1 MQKVRVPISSFQ
13 FGEVS
18 DSLISRND
26 TPILNSS
33 AQRVENFLVLPEG
46 GLRKRHGLSH
56 IHDYGLTYDA
66 NAPYKSVLTSFIF
79 DDNEEYIISIE
90 HEKLRAFRLLSDGS
104 VSLVATVTSDVN
116 SATLPF
122 DKDYANEYTFA
133 QYGDV
138 MWVCHPLFA
147 SRLVTRTSLTTFEV
161 STFSFDTRTDNKKI
175 YQPYYNFQA
184 QGIVLDPA
192 ATTGTGVNVRA
203 YAIVEADDDAIATE
217 QSVSLTLSLDGAL
230 GSGGTATLNTLQN
243 ITFTSAAGSDN
254 SGTSISINGTNK
266 NGTTVGDFISA
277 GPGPGETITTT
288 TEWLSINYIDANSGC
303 TNMRV
308 GVGNKDYDISYFTSD
323 HVGVT
328 LKYHDSEMTVTNY
341 FSPTNVNVDI
351 VDTLKIRLAVLNPLR
366 TIEGSSTVEVTHL
379 EHGFSGG
386 ETIVIEDAAA
396 VGNINTGNLNGTR
409 TVGNIID
416 ENTYTFTAGGSA
428 TESEDGGG
436 YVKIETH
443 APTTDWYEQ
452 AFSAVRG
459 YPAAVCFHENRLV
472 FGGTLAQ
479 PDTIW
484 MSQIGKYFNFD
495 VGDAEDTD
503 SFDLTAA
510 TGQVN
515 EIRYM
520 ISNRDLQVFT
530 ASGELYV
537 PTYLNQAITPTN
549 AQIRKQTP
557 YGTEFVLPASID
569 GATVF
574 VQHDGHTVREYL
586 YTESEDAYTA
596 SAVSTLSGH
605 LIQHPKFMTVVHS
618 GFDLADSY
626 AFFVFENGEGALFS
640 SNRAEKRASWT
651 RVTTS
656 GTFSS
661 TVAVHNRLFANVY
674 DDDGNLHLCEF
685 SEDVGLDLYL
695 YKAVSSNL
703 VDVSD
708 LYNDGDVVDVIGV
721 KSGVQSYLG
730 QHTVNSSEEV
740 DLTLYSESAFSN
752 AYVGKAF
759 TAKIISNPIDVTSGN
774 GPVTGDIRGIS
785 NVILDLKGARSF
797 KVNSRSFSPDNAI
810 TGKKEIRI
818 LGHSRDPQVTIE
830 QKDPLP
836 LQVNGLIAELVL

>member
-1 MQKVRVPISSFQ
+1 
-13 FGEVS
+13 
-18 DSLISRND
+18 
-26 TPILNSS
+26 
-33 AQRVENFLVLPEG
+33 
-46 GLRKRHGLSH
+46 
-56 IHDYGLTYDA
+56 
-66 NAPYKSVLTSFIF
+66 
-79 DDNEEYIISIE
+79 
-90 HEKLRAFRLLSDGS
+90 
-104 VSLVATVTSDVN
+104 
-116 SATLPF
+116 LPF

-203 YAIVEADDDAIATE
+203 YAIVEADDDAVATE

-254 SGTSISINGTNK
+254 SGTTISINGTNK
-266 NGTTVGDFISA
+266 NGTTVGDFIAA

-520 ISNRDLQVFT
+520 ISNRDLQVF
-530 ASGELYV
+530 
-537 PTYLNQAITPTN
+537 
-549 AQIRKQTP
+549 
-557 YGTEFVLPASID
+557 
-569 GATVF
+569 
-574 VQHDGHTVREYL
+574 
-586 YTESEDAYTA
+586 
-596 SAVSTLSGH
+596 
-605 LIQHPKFMTVVHS
+605 
-618 GFDLADSY
+618 
-626 AFFVFENGEGALFS
+626 
-640 SNRAEKRASWT
+640 
-651 RVTTS
+651 
-656 GTFSS
+656 
-661 TVAVHNRLFANVY
+661 
-674 DDDGNLHLCEF
+674 
-685 SEDVGLDLYL
+685 
-695 YKAVSSNL
+695 
-703 VDVSD
+703 
-708 LYNDGDVVDVIGV
+708 
-721 KSGVQSYLG
+721 
-730 QHTVNSSEEV
+730 
-740 DLTLYSESAFSN
+740 
-752 AYVGKAF
+752 
-759 TAKIISNPIDVTSGN
+759 
-774 GPVTGDIRGIS
+774 
-785 NVILDLKGARSF
+785 
-797 KVNSRSFSPDNAI
+797 
-810 TGKKEIRI
+810 
-818 LGHSRDPQVTIE
+818 
-830 QKDPLP
+830 
-836 LQVNGLIAELVL
+836 